1 MSSGNS
7 TGERDPFAPP
17 PADAPDRPWQ
27 PRAPQP
33 PTGGTDP
40 RSTPPSPHA
49 GEGDR
54 PDDGN
59 GPGGRPPVP
68 PPHPW
73 SPGWQGRP
81 PGGPYPPS
89 GPQQRYDPTD
99 PVQRR
104 ARYALLSGM
113 WGLFF
118 MIFNLPYV
126 GLLLGALAVYWGI
139 SALRGTPKAPAA
151 AGADQ
156 RPGAGSAGSFAG
168 STSLPPAPPPTGR
181 QPAPLP
187 PPGWAAPRQAR
198 PQLPAALGGLVT
210 GGVALVMVAASWGLQ
225 LAYKDY
231 YDCVSDALTQKAQ
244 HSCSKLIPDW
254 LQKADNVNNG

>member
-33 PTGGTDP
+33 PAGGPQGTQ
-40 RSTPPSPHA
+40 SP
-49 GEGDR
+49 GDGGR
-54 PDDGN
+54 PDDGS
-59 GPGGRPPVP
+59 PQGRPPVP

-81 PGGPYPPS
+81 PGSPYPPG

-104 ARYALLSGM
+104 ARYALLAGM

-118 MIFNLPYV
+118 MIFSLPYV
-126 GLLLGALAVYWGI
+126 GLLLGALALYWGI
-139 SALRGTPKAPAA
+139 SALRGTAKDPAA
-151 AGADQ
+151 AAGQSEPQQQQQQ
-156 RPGAGSAGSFAG
+156 RIGQ
-168 STSLPPAPPPTGR
+168 TAPPP
-181 QPAPLP
+181 PAGQRPVPLP
-187 PPGWAAPRQAR
+187 PPGWAHSRPPR
-198 PQLPAALGGLVT
+198 PQVPAALGGLVT
-210 GGVALVMVAASWGLQ
+210 GGVALAMVAASWAVQ
-225 LAYKDY
+225 LTHKDY
-231 YDCVSDALTQKAQ
+231 YDCVSDALTQKAE
-244 HSCSKLIPDW
+244 HSCSTLIPDW
-254 LQKADNVNNG
+254 LQKYNGVGS

>member
-33 PTGGTDP
+33 PAGGPGDGP
-40 RSTPPSPHA
+40 GQNPPPH

-54 PDDGN
+54 PGN
-59 GPGGRPPVP
+59 GTPPGGRPPVP

-81 PGGPYPPS
+81 PGGPMGPYPPS
-89 GPQQRYDPTD
+89 GPQQRYDPSD

-104 ARYALLSGM
+104 ARYALLAGM

-118 MIFNLPYV
+118 MIFSLPYV
-126 GLLLGALAVYWGI
+126 GLLLGALAIYWGI
-139 SALRGTPKAPAA
+139 SALRGTPR
-151 AGADQ
+151 DQ
-156 RPGAGSAGSFAG
+156 SATAEAGSSAPSPAGR
-168 STSLPPAPPPTGR
+168 PAPPPTGR
-181 QPAPLP
+181 PVPLP
-187 PPGWAAPRQAR
+187 PPGWPGPRPAR
-198 PQLPAALGGLVT
+198 PQVPAALGGLIT
-210 GGVALVMVAASWGLQ
+210 GVVALAIVAASWGVQ
-225 LAYKDY
+225 LAYKNY

-244 HSCSKLIPDW
+244 HSCVKLIPDW
-254 LQKADNVNNG
+254 LQRWNGVSG